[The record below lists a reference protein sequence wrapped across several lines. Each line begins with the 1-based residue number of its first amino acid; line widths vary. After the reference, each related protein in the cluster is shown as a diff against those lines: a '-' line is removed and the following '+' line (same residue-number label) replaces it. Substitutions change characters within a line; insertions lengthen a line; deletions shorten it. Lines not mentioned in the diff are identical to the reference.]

1 MSSGDDPRKA
11 LALGADDF
19 CLKPIERA
27 WLLNRLER
35 VTREGRNFVKGLAPV
50 VLLIDDEEADRYIL
64 QGHITEIGCSV
75 VQASS
80 GAEGLRLAAEVKPDV
95 ILLDLNMPGMDGF
108 CVLERLNERAD
119 TAAIPVVIV
128 TSQILPD
135 ERKPELARSRALIMK
150 HEATTA
156 T

>member
-1 MSSGDDPRKA
+1 
-11 LALGADDF
+11 
-19 CLKPIERA
+19 
-27 WLLNRLER
+27 
-35 VTREGRNFVKGLAPV
+35 VKGLAPV
-50 VLLIDDEEADRYIL
+50 VLLIDDQEADRYIL
-64 QGHITEIGCSV
+64 QRHVTEIGCSV

-80 GAEGLRLAAEVKPDV
+80 GEEGLRLAAEVKPDV

-128 TSQILPD
+128 TSQILAD

-156 T
+156 VWLQVFREIGLLSSLVKT